1 MPNDS
6 SDVVVIGGGLIGLA
20 LAYQLALQRLSVTL
34 LEKGQIGQE
43 ASAAGAGIL
52 SPQAEMEE
60 MNPLTELCLSGR
72 DMFADFIQEIISRT
86 GVDVEFSVSGLLY
99 VALSE
104 EAEKQL
110 EERYHWQSAC
120 GLPCQKLSRP
130 AALELE
136 NRLNPEVLSALFFPK
151 EAYVDNV
158 RLLEA
163 LRVACV
169 QLRVHLV
176 TGCQATTLKTEGSK
190 VVGVYTNL
198 GLWPARKVI
207 IAAGSWSSLVG
218 TSLPYAIPIRPARGQ
233 MVVMKAPAPILEHVV
248 YSSRGYLVP
257 RKDGRVLSGSTVEL
271 VGYDKSVT
279 LEGLHQILAGALGLV
294 PALKLSTFLTCWAGL
309 RPYCEDGLP
318 VLGAT
323 DIEGLYFATGHFRN
337 GLLLAPITAKL
348 MTELVLSGK
357 TTRFM
362 EPFSPTRFN
371 RR

>member
-1 MPNDS
+1 MPNAS

-20 LAYQLALQRLSVTL
+20 LAYQLALQQLSVAL

-60 MNPLTELCLSGR
+60 MSPLTELCLSGR

-86 GVDVEFSVSGLLY
+86 GVDVEFSISGLLY
-99 VALSE
+99 AALSE
-104 EAEKQL
+104 EAEKEL
-110 EERYHWQSAC
+110 EQRHDWQSAC
-120 GLPCQKLSRP
+120 GLPCQKLSRS

-169 QLRVHLV
+169 QLRVRLV
-176 TGCQATTLKTEGSK
+176 TGCQAITLKTEGSK
-190 VVGVYTNL
+190 VAGVHTNL
-198 GLWPARKVI
+198 GLWPAGKVI

-233 MVVMKAPAPILEHVV
+233 MVVIKAPAPILKHVV

-257 RKDGRVLSGSTVEL
+257 RRDGRMLSGSTVEL

-279 LEGLHQILAGALGLV
+279 LEGLHQILTGALGLFPV
-294 PALKLSTFLTCWAGL
+294 LRSFTFLTCWAGL

-323 DIEGLYFATGHFRN
+323 EIEGLYFATGHFRN
-337 GLLLAPITAKL
+337 GLLLAPVTAKL

-371 RR
+371 RS